1 MLLYELTEKGPDIL
15 ATIEKDCKPFLS
27 LIGGD
32 ISKYRMFRGMPFS
45 RNSGN
50 IFRKQIR
57 LDDRRPMSTADI
69 KHDRYNHFFQE
80 VYGQPF
86 RNSLFAT
93 GDRKMAK
100 YYGYPFVVFPIGNF
114 DWLWS
119 KDVND
124 LALDIHFPPVA
135 GFHNVPPTQEVID
148 DKLEFAGYRKNHD
161 LPGAIKSGNEI
172 MIRGKEY
179 YAVRTAVSLKGK

>member
-135 GFHNVPPTQEVID
+135 GFHNVPPSQEVID

-161 LPGAIKSGNEI
+161 LKAAIASGNEI